1 MGTYAIKLPDIGEG
15 TAEAELVEW
24 AVKVGDEVAED
35 DIVAAVMTDKATIE
49 IPSSSAGKVVWL
61 GAAVGDKV
69 AVGSDLLR
77 LEVRGTVHGE
87 EAATAAVSNV
97 APARQGRESISA
109 PSSARPRAEPADNSK
124 RPLAAP
130 VVRRIAREAGI
141 DLKTVRG
148 SGPAGRIL
156 RSDLEALMGRPQE
169 KPRPQRPIDEVKIV
183 GLRRAI
189 AERMA
194 ASVHQAA
201 HFSYVE
207 EVQVEKLEDLRATLN
222 LRNSNSGPRLTLLP
236 FLLKAIS
243 VAIEEFPQMNA
254 HFYADRGV
262 VASHAAFHAGIA
274 TQTPDGLMVPVLRNA
289 DRMTLY
295 QMASESARLSAAARQ
310 GTAKRD
316 ELVGSTFTITSLGA
330 LGGLTTTPVL
340 NLPEVA
346 IIGVNKIVVRP
357 VWNGSSFQPVRVM
370 NLSSSFD
377 HRVVDGYDAASFV
390 QRIKSLL
397 EEPATMFIGP
407 LH

>member
-24 AVKVGDEVAED
+24 SVKVGDEVAED
-35 DIVAAVMTDKATIE
+35 EIVAAVMTDKATIE

-61 GAAVGDKV
+61 GAAVGDKI

-77 LEVRGTVHGE
+77 LEVRGTAGGLDDVAVNA
-87 EAATAAVSNV
+87 AATP
-97 APARQGRESISA
+97 AP
-109 PSSARPRAEPADNSK
+109 PRAEDVSPPNDARPSTGHADTGA

-130 VVRRIAREAGI
+130 VVRRLAREAGI
-141 DLKTVRG
+141 DLRSVKG

-156 RSDLEALMGRPQE
+156 RSDLAALMERPRE
-169 KPRPQRPIDEVKIV
+169 SPRPERPVEEVKIA
-183 GLRRAI
+183 GLRRVI
-189 AERMA
+189 SERMA

-207 EVQVEKLEDLRATLN
+207 EVEVEKLEDLRAALN
-222 LRNSNSGPRLTLLP
+222 LRNGDAGPRLTFLP

-243 VAIEEFPQMNA
+243 VAIVDFPQMNA
-254 HFYADRGV
+254 HFHADRGI
-262 VASHAAFHAGIA
+262 VARHGAFHAGIA
-274 TQTPDGLMVPVLRNA
+274 TQTPEGLMVPVLRNA

-295 QMASESARLSAAARQ
+295 ETANGIARLAAAARQ

-316 ELVGSTFTITSLGA
+316 ELNGSTLTVTSLGA
-330 LGGLTTTPVL
+330 LGGLVTTPVL

-357 VWNGSSFQPVRVM
+357 VWNASRFQPVRVM

-377 HRVVDGYDAASFV
+377 HRVVDGHDAASFV
-390 QRIKSLL
+390 QLIKSLL

-407 LH
+407 PQ